1 MSIETRY
8 EPSKTVIEDREIAQE
23 SKIMDVVLGQ
33 EQANE
38 ILEGNDKWLNLYK
51 EYIDETG
58 VYAMSPEVC
67 ERVSKLAQTYLTQM
81 KNFGLQDDDAWAV
94 EDGLTYMEKL
104 LNRVNVPDTFRDT
117 IERNVMHGVKDLK
130 EKQLNEPNRLF
141 NVRSFFTG
149 AAIAEKGFLMR
160 ANQVGVKNIN
170 LITTDN
176 SEHSIAF
183 AAANLSV
190 WNATLAKE
198 DKYDIKIVKGE
209 IPAELYNK
217 PKTIILQIEDA
228 KIASE
233 KENCKECGWD
243 MLLVDNGFPYVGTD
257 FVETIVGN
265 ALENRASDGM
275 LIAMLGLNERTKVE
289 IPTIEKLKKIM
300 NKDIIQ
306 DTKERLE
313 KDGHE
318 TPNGYT
324 HLYNYKTDT
333 KGNILIKDVYS
344 YGGAK
349 VYNEIKQ
356 LLVKGEIKLALRV
369 LNSIKKATSLS
380 SATTEIVTNPTES
393 HEETIRQI
401 ESRKIN
407 HQVIEE
413 SIDYTKEGWTRVV
426 PTEEESSVSY
436 MWFEKNGERHS
447 IKDIAEEMRLKDP
460 VVLQTTVVKVL

>member
-1 MSIETRY
+1 M
-8 EPSKTVIEDREIAQE
+8 
-23 SKIMDVVLGQ
+23 L
-33 EQANE
+33 
-38 ILEGNDKWLNLYK
+38 
-51 EYIDETG
+51 
-58 VYAMSPEVC
+58 
-67 ERVSKLAQTYLTQM
+67 
-81 KNFGLQDDDAWAV
+81 
-94 EDGLTYMEKL
+94 
-104 LNRVNVPDTFRDT
+104 FR
-117 IERNVMHGVKDLK
+117 
-130 EKQLNEPNRLF
+130 
-141 NVRSFFTG
+141 S
-149 AAIAEKGFLMR
+149 
-160 ANQVGVKNIN
+160 
-170 LITTDN
+170 
-176 SEHSIAF
+176 
-183 AAANLSV
+183 
-190 WNATLAKE
+190 
-198 DKYDIKIVKGE
+198 
-209 IPAELYNK
+209 
-217 PKTIILQIEDA
+217 
-228 KIASE
+228 
-233 KENCKECGWD
+233 
-243 MLLVDNGFPYVGTD
+243 
-257 FVETIVGN
+257 
-265 ALENRASDGM
+265 
-275 LIAMLGLNERTKVE
+275 
-289 IPTIEKLKKIM
+289 
-300 NKDIIQ
+300 
-306 DTKERLE
+306 KERLE